1 MAADPGTTDGGRMSR
16 AGLAQA
22 VGEQFDLRASI
33 GGPRGVLEAVL
44 PITVFSV
51 VYGVTTEIQPSVIA
65 ALVPAVVLAVWR
77 VVKREPLTQALS
89 GLIGIAI
96 GAFFAVRTGR
106 AEGFFLPGILK
117 NVGYG
122 VAYAL
127 SALVRWPLIGV
138 LLGLLLGEGTHWRSV
153 PARMRAY
160 TQATWVWAAMFG
172 LRVLVQW
179 PLYAAGA
186 VAVLGLVN
194 IVLGIPLFAV
204 AVWATWVLVR
214 RVPAAVR
221 PPDPDDRGDDPDR
234 GPDPALAGR
243 PSPG

>member
-1 MAADPGTTDGGRMSR
+1 MFPSR
-16 AGLAQA
+16 
-22 VGEQFDLRASI
+22 
-33 GGPRGVLEAVL
+33 PKRGSPKARK
-44 PITVFSV
+44 
-51 VYGVTTEIQPSVIA
+51 
-65 ALVPAVVLAVWR
+65 R
-77 VVKREPLTQALS
+77 VVKREPLTQTVA
-89 GLIGIAI
+89 GLVGIGI

-117 NVGYG
+117 NAAYG
-122 VAYAL
+122 AAYAL

-160 TQATWVWAAMFG
+160 TRASWIWAAMFG

-186 VAVLGLVN
+186 VAVLGFVN
-194 IVLGIPLFAV
+194 IVLGIPLFAL

-214 RVPAAVR
+214 RVPTAV
-221 PPDPDDRGDDPDR
+221 PPSGPGDDDAGPDDQG
-234 GPDPALAGR
+234 DPALSGR
-243 PSPG
+243 PAHG